1 MADEQQQPAE
11 EAKKSSPMKFVIIT
25 AVLMIVEAIAVFGLV
40 TVMGSGPSG
49 ADAATLDGSEQDD
62 RERLVE
68 IELIENKFPNN
79 TTGRI
84 WLWDTQIYLQVR
96 VKNEEFVNGEIE
108 RRRAEITTGL
118 RELFSRAQDRHLSEP
133 GGETMTR
140 QLTAFVNDVFGDD
153 PDGESRIERVLLTKL
168 AGFPAD
174 F

>member
-1 MADEQQQPAE
+1 MADEQQEQQG
-11 EAKKSSPMKFVIIT
+11 EAKKSSPMKFVMIT
-25 AVLMIVEAIAVFGLV
+25 AALMVVEAVAVFGLV
-40 TVMGSGPSG
+40 TFMGGG
-49 ADAATLDGSEQDD
+49 AQGAGAAELDGTEQDD

-68 IELIENKFPNN
+68 IQLIDNKFPNN

-84 WLWDTQIYLQVR
+84 WLWDTQIFLQVR
-96 VKNEEFVNGEIE
+96 AKNEGFVSGEIE

-133 GGETMTR
+133 GGETITR
-140 QLTAFVNDVFGDD
+140 QLTAFVNDVFGEDA
-153 PDGESRIERVLLTKL
+153 DGETRIERVLLTKL